1 MRDLERYRDLVDDP
15 QAFLEA
21 AARPL
26 PRVAWANPLRVAPGD
41 AEAYVAERCPGA
53 ERVPWVANT
62 WRLPPEA
69 APGKWPEFALGLVH
83 VQEEVALR
91 PVEVLAP
98 TKGEAILDLCA
109 APGNKTAHIAAAT
122 ADGARLVANDIDGR
136 RLRPLQDNLTRLGVT
151 SAVVTRG
158 GGAEIGGEAR
168 FDRVLVDAP
177 CTGEGTTRKAPARRG
192 GDRAPPE
199 PGAEDES
206 REKMRALQKGLLR
219 RAVALTRPGGRIV
232 YSTCTYAPEENE
244 GVVSGVD
251 PERAVIEPFPAVPGL
266 HAEAAVPAWGGE
278 RYRDDVVHAA
288 RYWPHH
294 NDTGGFFVAQLRRL

>member
-15 QAFLEA
+15 QAFLA
-21 AARPL
+21 AAVRPL
-26 PRVAWANPLRVAPGD
+26 PRVAWANPLSISSSAAAG
-41 AEAYVAERCPGA
+41 YIGERCPEA

-62 WRLPPEA
+62 WRLPPDA
-69 APGKWPEFALGLVH
+69 APGKWPEFALGLLH

-98 TKGEAILDLCA
+98 AAGEAILDLCA

-122 ADGARLVANDIDGR
+122 ADGARLVANDIDSR

-177 CTGEGTTRKAPARRG
+177 CTGEGTTRKAPDRRG
-192 GDRAPPE
+192 DDRDP
-199 PGAEDES
+199 PGAGADDDA

-244 GVVSGVD
+244 GVLSGID
-251 PERAVIEPFPAVPGL
+251 PERAAIEPVPAVPGL
-266 HAEAAVPAWGGE
+266 HAEAAVPAWGSE
-278 RYRDDVVHAA
+278 RYRHDVVNAA